1 MSNKKIVYLNLGNS
15 GSTGTII
22 RGISEKARNA
32 GYDTFFCYPDE
43 ERNVELQKN
52 DYIIGDCLFHKIN
65 QKLTYYTGFDG
76 CFSFVSTIAFFRYI
90 NTVKPD
96 LIHIHNIHNSYINI
110 PMFFNY
116 VKKHNI
122 KIVWT
127 LHDCWAFTGHC
138 PHFIS
143 VKCEKW
149 RSGCFSC
156 PKYREYPHMLID
168 SSKMMWSKKRKW
180 FTGVENLTIVTPSNW
195 LASLVKESYL
205 SSYAVKIINNGID
218 LQEFKPTHSSFRE
231 EHGITNK
238 KVLLGVAF
246 DWSSKKGLDEFN
258 RLAEEM
264 SNEYSI
270 VLVGLENNS
279 IYVNNKIITIKRT
292 SSKKEL
298 AEIYSTAD
306 VFINPTY
313 EDNFPTVNIE
323 ALACGTPVITYDTG
337 GAKEM
342 LNPTCGMWIKTG
354 DYPGLKKGIDEMI
367 RRNISAEA
375 CITQASLFDKNQK
388 FREYIE
394 LYQNELQEK

>member
-1 MSNKKIVYLNLGNS
+1 MCNNRIVYLNLGNS

-22 RGISEKARNA
+22 RGISEKAKNE
-32 GYDTFFCYPDE
+32 GYDTFFCYPDGK
-43 ERNVELQKN
+43 RNVGLQKN
-52 DYIIGDCLFHKIN
+52 DYIIGNNTFQKIN
-65 QKLTYYTGFDG
+65 QKLTYYTGLDG
-76 CFSFVSTIAFFRYI
+76 CFAVFSTISLLRYI
-90 NTVKPD
+90 NVVKPNI
-96 LIHIHNIHNSYINI
+96 IHLHNIHNSYINL
-110 PMFFNY
+110 PMVFNY
-116 VKKHNI
+116 IKKHNI
-122 KIVWT
+122 KMVWT

-143 VKCEKW
+143 IGCDKW

-180 FTGVENLTIVTPSNW
+180 FTGIDNLTIVTPSKW
-195 LASLVKESYL
+195 LASLAKESYL
-205 SSYAVKIINNGID
+205 CSYTVNVINNGID
-218 LQEFKPTHSSFRE
+218 LKEFKPTKSSFKE
-231 EHGITNK
+231 KHGITKK

-258 RLAEEM
+258 KLAEEL

-270 VLVGLENNS
+270 VLVGLDNS
-279 IYVNNKIITIKRT
+279 SIWVNPKIITIKRT

-298 AEIYSTAD
+298 AEIYSMAD
-306 VFINPTY
+306 LFINPTY

-342 LNPTCGMWIKTG
+342 LNSSCGMWVKTG
-354 DYPGLKKGIDEMI
+354 DYPGLKKGIYQMI
-367 RRNISAEA
+367 KRNISTEE
-375 CITQASLFDKNQK
+375 CLSQANLFDKNDK
-388 FREYIE
+388 FREYIA
-394 LYQNELQEK
+394 LYQNEL